1 MTPYLLIRKIKIQ
14 NANAM
19 SSPITIGF
27 PAMTAWLGGAHAL
40 ERRLRQRPE
49 WADLR
54 FSRLAVSCHE
64 YNLQTYRGRGD
75 YEHSVIITANP
86 LVKGSSG
93 WTRPSFI
100 EEGRIHLTVSLLL
113 ELQSSSLDANNS
125 HKLVTAVSEA
135 LAQMKLA
142 SGDILDFD
150 PTMEVVFIS
159 EGDAQTERRMLRKL
173 MPGYVLIE
181 RRDLMEKAMADGT
194 NSLEALLHFLEIRY
208 QAETSKDS
216 EIIKWKAKKEPK
228 GWIVP
233 IAVGFKGLS
242 PLERVDRQRDAD
254 TPHRFAE
261 SLITLGE
268 FKMPHHFAN
277 LTDIL
282 WQYEYHPEQN
292 FYLCTNQ
299 PTQS

>member
-1 MTPYLLIRKIKIQ
+1 MLFR
-14 NANAM
+14 
-19 SSPITIGF
+19 S
-27 PAMTAWLGGAHAL
+27 
-40 ERRLRQRPE
+40 
-49 WADLR
+49 
-54 FSRLAVSCHE
+54 

-75 YEHSVIITANP
+75 HEHSVIITANP
-86 LVKGSSG
+86 LVKGSPG

-100 EEGRIHLTVSLLL
+100 EETRIHLTVSLLL
-113 ELQSSSLDANNS
+113 KLQSPSLGIGNS
-125 HKLVTAVSEA
+125 HELIAAVSEA

-150 PTMEVVFIS
+150 PAMEVVFIPA
-159 EGDAQTERRMLRKL
+159 GDAQTERRMLRKL

-181 RRDLMEKAMADGT
+181 RRDLMEKAMAHGT

-208 QAETSKDS
+208 QAETSNDS
-216 EIIKWKAKKEPK
+216 EIVKWKAKKEAK
-228 GWIVP
+228 GWLVP

-242 PLERVDRQRDAD
+242 PIERVDRQRDAE

-277 LTDIL
+277 LADIL

-292 FYLCTNQ
+292 FEAQVVHDRSDRVRADDRAWRCQLVCGAPRGGVVSSGGERTLLLACRGRLVKLAAA
-299 PTQS
+299 

>member
-40 ERRLRQRPE
+40 ERHLRQRPE
-49 WADLR
+49 WANLR
-54 FSRLAVSCHE
+54 VSRLAVSCHE

-75 YEHSVIITANP
+75 HEHSVIITANP
-86 LVKGSSG
+86 LVKGSPG

-100 EEGRIHLTVSLLL
+100 EEARIHLTISLLL
-113 ELQSSSLDANNS
+113 ELQSPSLGIENN
-125 HKLVTAVSEA
+125 HELIAAVSEA
-135 LAQMKLA
+135 LAQTKLA

-150 PTMEVVFIS
+150 PAMEVVFIPA
-159 EGDAQTERRMLRKL
+159 GDAQTERRMLRKL

-181 RRDLMEKAMADGT
+181 RRDLMEKAMAHGT

-208 QAETSKDS
+208 QAETSNDS
-216 EIIKWKAKKEPK
+216 EIVKWKAKKEAK
-228 GWIVP
+228 GWLVP

-242 PLERVDRQRDAD
+242 PIERVDRQRDAE

-277 LTDIL
+277 LADIL

-299 PTQS
+299 PAQS